1 MATLTGM
8 SNTQSPFSQ
17 PPKKFTFGLDW
28 MLLVMMVSAAT
39 ALMFTYAL
47 FLPAVTSELNAWMGR
62 TVDLG
67 EVGENRR
74 AQIVFLML
82 CYAAPMILGLVA
94 RLIHLGGQLLA
105 KRMEDKSDGDDEF
118 TME

>member
-1 MATLTGM
+1 M
-8 SNTQSPFSQ
+8 SDTQSPFSQ
-17 PPKKFTFGLDW
+17 PPKKFTFGMDW
-28 MLLVMMVSAAT
+28 MLLVTMVSAAT
-39 ALMFTYAL
+39 ALMFAYAL
-47 FLPAVTSELNAWMGR
+47 FLPSVTSEFNAWMGR

-74 AQIVFLML
+74 SQVIFLML
-82 CYAAPMILGLVA
+82 CYCAPMILGLTA

-105 KRMEDKSDGDDEF
+105 KRLQDKPGSDDEF

>member
-1 MATLTGM
+1 M
-8 SNTQSPFSQ
+8 SNAQSPQSPFS
-17 PPKKFTFGLDW
+17 PPPQKFTFGVDW
-28 MLLVMMVSAAT
+28 ILLVTMVAAAT

-47 FLPAVTSELNAWMGR
+47 FLPSVTSELNAWMGR

-67 EVGENRR
+67 EVGQNRR

-82 CYAAPMILGLVA
+82 CYSAPMILGLTA
-94 RLIHLGGQLLA
+94 RLIHLGGRMLA
-105 KRMEDKSDGDDEF
+105 KQMQDKPGSDDEF